1 MSMQT
6 RAPPALFDSA
16 GQRIRLGSQLG
27 SGGEGSVHELPD
39 RSDLVAKLYHKN
51 LEPTKASKI
60 ATMAKFG
67 NERLLKLT
75 AWPTEP
81 IRAGSGTGPIA
92 GFMMPKIT
100 GHKQAFSLYSPKL
113 RPQEFPKATWQF
125 LIRSA
130 ANAARAFAVI
140 HDSGHVIGDVN
151 HGNLFVGERATVRL
165 IDCDSYQIMINGSR
179 WLCEVGTPT
188 HQPPELQNVR
198 SYNGIIRST
207 NHDNFGLAVII
218 FQMLFMAR
226 HPFSGRFLGAGEMP
240 MERAIS
246 EYRFAYGSNAAA
258 MQMQPPPASLGL
270 DGVTRDMALLFERAF
285 SRQGSQPNGR
295 PTAREWAAALQDLE
309 THLKKCSVNLAH
321 QFVDTP
327 AKCPWCDIEAA
338 TGVPLFT
345 VTLVGSAQPG
355 FTIADFWG
363 KVTSVPNPGA
373 PPALPPIEGRTV
385 SLSPAAME
393 LQRTSWGARFASG
406 LYALVGGSSRM
417 HTLKKDIEKKAADT
431 RARWQSIQ
439 NNWTTYTSSKDF
451 SEQLEQLQN
460 LRSQYDALPQ
470 KRLQSLQQLE
480 ANKYR
485 LQLHAYLDACR
496 ISHARIRGIGDAR
509 KATLQSYGIE
519 TAADIID
526 HRVLAVPGFGRV
538 ALSNLKNWRN
548 QQERRF
554 RFDPNKGVDQADKNA
569 IERIIV
575 TEKISLE
582 RRLNEGLSKL
592 SVSSHHILV
601 RRRTLQAQAE
611 QAAHDLAQAEAD
623 LRASSSIL
631 PTGPGKWVI
640 AVIGAVTV
648 GGLIIASQQSKGP
661 APSSLPTSQRTPLV
675 ATPSPTESVP
685 TQVPSVAAPFPP
697 AQPTLPPHVEIDPK
711 GQRRPEDG
719 YDWSDVNR
727 TNVRWNAGKVSQKNP
742 HVIASDTEGKWEP
755 EDGYDWIKDLLNDKS
770 VRWAPGTAS
779 SRYPHVVAA
788 LIEGQWLPADG
799 FAWVVNPHRPDD
811 MRAMPISTW
820 LDRIISPSAPATAPL
835 APVASTFD
843 QGRADRADWE
853 QWVIALTGDFRLG
866 AEWWAGHR
874 SLPSPGA
881 CNGPAAAINQQFILG
896 CEAAKVRLGPKDIK
910 RKSDPDY
917 RRGWNSYA
925 DTTTPPPATGS
936 QALIVDQGA
945 SAASPDTDADAAKRL
960 NEQELKRLRDH
971 Q

>member
-1 MSMQT
+1 MPAQT
-6 RAPPALFDSA
+6 RAKPALFDLA
-16 GQRIRLGSQLG
+16 GRPLNLGSELG
-27 SGGEGSVHELPD
+27 SGGEGAVYELRD
-39 RSDLVAKLYHKN
+39 RSDVVVKQYHKS
-51 LEPTKASKI
+51 LEPAKALKI
-60 ATMAKFG
+60 ATMAKIG

-81 IRAGSGTGPIA
+81 VRAGSGTGPIA

-100 GHKQAFSLYSPKL
+100 GHKQAFSLYLPKL

-140 HDSGHVIGDVN
+140 HESGHVIGDVN
-151 HGNLFVGERATVRL
+151 HGNLFVGEQATVRL
-165 IDCDSYQIMINGSR
+165 IDCDSYQIMSNGSR

-198 SYNGIIRST
+198 SYKGIIRST

-226 HPFSGRFLGAGEMP
+226 HPFFGRFLGAGEMP

-258 MQMQPPPASLGL
+258 MQMQAPPASVGL
-270 DGVTRDMALLFERAF
+270 DGVTRNMALLFEQAF

-295 PTAREWAAALQDLE
+295 PTAREWAVALGDLE
-309 THLKKCSVNLAH
+309 GHLKKCSLNPAH
-321 QFVDTP
+321 QFVDTL

-338 TGVPLFT
+338 TGVLLFT
-345 VTLVGSAQPG
+345 VTLVGSAHPG
-355 FTIADFWG
+355 FTITDFWG
-363 KVTSVPNPGA
+363 KVTSVPNPGS

-385 SLSPAAME
+385 TLSPAAME
-393 LQRTSWGARFASG
+393 LQQASWGARFASG
-406 LYALVGGSSRM
+406 LFALVGGSSRI
-417 HTLKKDIEKKAADT
+417 HVLKKDIDKKAADA
-431 RARWQSIQ
+431 RSRWQDIQ
-439 NNWTTYTSSKDF
+439 NNWTTYTNSKDF

-460 LRSQYDALPQ
+460 LRTQYDALPQ
-470 KRLQSLQQLE
+470 KRLQALQQLE

-485 LQLHAYLDACR
+485 LQVHAYLDACR
-496 ISHARIRGIGDAR
+496 IFHARIRGIGDAR
-509 KATLQSYGIE
+509 KAALQSYGIE
-519 TAADIID
+519 TAADITD
-526 HRVLAVPGFGRV
+526 QRVLAVPGFGPV

-554 RFDPNKGVDQADKNA
+554 RFNPNKGVDQADKDA
-569 IERIIV
+569 VERTIL

-582 RRLNEGLSKL
+582 RKLNEGLSKL
-592 SVSSHHILV
+592 AVSSQHIV
-601 RRRTLQAQAE
+601 TRRRALLAQAE
-611 QAAHDLAQAEAD
+611 QAAGDLAQAEAD
-623 LRASSSIL
+623 LQCLIGHVADQA
-631 PTGPGKWVI
+631 GKWVI

-661 APSSLPTSQRTPLV
+661 APSSLPTSQRTPIV
-675 ATPSPTESVP
+675 ATPSQKPSVP
-685 TQVPSVAAPFPP
+685 IQVTSVATTFPP
-697 AQPTLPPHVEIDPK
+697 ARPTLPPHVEIDLK

-727 TNVRWNAGKVSQKNP
+727 TNVRWIAGKLSQKNP

-755 EDGYDWIKDLLNDKS
+755 EDGYDWINSDLLKDKS
-770 VRWAPGTAS
+770 VRWASGTAS

-788 LIEGQWLPADG
+788 LIKGQWRPADG

-811 MRAMPISTW
+811 MRVLPISTW
-820 LDRIISPSAPATAPL
+820 LDQIISPSAPATPS
-835 APVASTFD
+835 PTPIASSFD
-843 QGRADRADWE
+843 QGRADRVDWE
-853 QWVIALTGDFRLG
+853 QWVVALTGDFRRG

-881 CNGPAAAINQQFILG
+881 CNGPAAAMNQQFIFG
-896 CEAAKVRLGPKDIK
+896 CEAAKARLTPKDVK

-917 RRGWNSYA
+917 RRGWNSYT
-925 DTTTPPPATGS
+925 DTTTPTAALDNHAPTVNQGTPAES
-936 QALIVDQGA
+936 
-945 SAASPDTDADAAKRL
+945 TDADFGAIKRL
-960 NEQELKRLRDH
+960 NEQELRRLSGR
-971 Q
+971 